1 MPLMPIVLAPDRRL
15 KLTCKPVET
24 VDDDVRTLME
34 NMLETMYD
42 APGIGLAAPQVG
54 DCRRVIV
61 VDVAR
66 EGEEPRPIL
75 MANPVL
81 TWVSDE
87 TVMLNEGCLS
97 LPEVFVDVERPESIR
112 LTYTDQHNAGHELE
126 ADGLLARCIQ
136 HEIDHLNGILHVDYL
151 SRIKRDLTLRKLAR
165 TKSAAMADRAKAR
178 V

>member
-1 MPLMPIVLAPDRRL
+1 MPLLPIVLAPDRRL
-15 KLTCKPVET
+15 KITCKPVQR
-24 VDDDVRTLME
+24 VDDEVRTLMQ

-54 DCRRVIV
+54 DDRRIIV

-66 EGEEPRPIL
+66 DGEDPEPHL
-75 MANPVL
+75 MTNPELV
-81 TWVSDE
+81 WVSE
-87 TVMLNEGCLS
+87 EKIMMNEGCLS
-97 LPEVFVDVERPESIR
+97 LPDIFVDVERSESIR
-112 LTYTDQHNAGHELE
+112 VSYVDRDNTRREIE

-165 TKSAAMADRAKAR
+165 NKAAIIAERAKVGA
-178 V
+178 